1 MTYAIIDDLAKK
13 AQAMLEFRR
22 YRDAGLP
29 VPAEVRARHVAA
41 TNDGYATG
49 PDPGE
54 QIPEFSL
61 SDQHGAIRTLGDL
74 AGPSGLFLVFHRSA
88 EWCQYCRSQLV
99 ELEQSRMLLER
110 NGVHVAAIS
119 YDSQPTLASFSQ
131 QYSIGYPL
139 LSDRASGTIRSF
151 GIFNHNMAPELK
163 AYGVPHPVEYLV
175 SPNGTVLRKYFVP
188 NYMHRVTSSSVALR
202 EFSTVA
208 EGAPSVTLKQG
219 MLTATIG
226 FASDR
231 AFAGQEVGFC
241 AKFVIESGWH
251 IYGSPLPSGYTATA
265 VSFDDARIL
274 RQSFHMPEET
284 KLELSM
290 LGERLP
296 VYGGTAEGLGS
307 LLLEHPIPE
316 GEIVLK
322 ARLDVQQCSDTV
334 CEPPLSLPFDLP
346 LRIEPFLVNE
356 RDRKLL
362 DRQQAGQTALRG

>member
-61 SDQHGAIRTLGDL
+61 ADQHGAIRTLGDL